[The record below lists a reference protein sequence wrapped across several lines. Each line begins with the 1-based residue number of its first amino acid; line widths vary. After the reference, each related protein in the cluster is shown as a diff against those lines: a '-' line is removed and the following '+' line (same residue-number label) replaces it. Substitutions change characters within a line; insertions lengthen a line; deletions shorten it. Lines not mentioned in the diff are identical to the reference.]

1 MASPREREWVPFD
14 RLRTNVLGR
23 GREWVPFD
31 RLRTNVGGGR
41 TNVLGQAEGE
51 RTGWS

>member
-14 RLRTNVLGR
+14 RLRTNVLGP

-31 RLRTNVGGGR
+31 WLRTNVFGR
-41 TNVLGQAEGE
+41 AQGE
-51 RTGWS
+51 RAWAG

>member
-31 RLRTNVGGGR
+31 WLRTNVFGR
-41 TNVLGQAEGE
+41 AQGE
-51 RTGWS
+51 RAWAG